1 VPDSNLPSVTLLVAM
16 RNEAPQLERCLASV
30 LAQEYPAERLEIV
43 VADGR
48 STDGSADI
56 AASLL
61 RGHGNARLIDNARIT
76 QAAGWN
82 MGIDQAAGDVV
93 GIVSGHVE
101 LAPDYIRSAVEA
113 LTRTGADM
121 VGGPVR
127 AMAEGMIGDAVSRAV
142 SSPFGVGNARFRYT
156 TEEEEVDTV
165 FMGLCWR
172 ETYLRLR
179 FDEEMVRNQDDE
191 FSYRLL
197 DEGGR
202 IVCDPAIRASYR
214 NRATLRE
221 LASQYFQYGYWKVR
235 VIQKHPRQV
244 RARQLAPPALVASTL
259 AGILLTPIS
268 RRARRA
274 TLALAGL
281 YGTAAILAAWRVGR
295 TASPGVRL
303 ALPVVFGTLH
313 YSYGFG
319 FLLGLVKFRGGWP
332 SPARDGA
339 GRRPAL
345 LDAPIVESMRPR

>member
-1 VPDSNLPSVTLLVAM
+1 MEYPDTPSVTLLIAM
-16 RNEAPQLERCLASV
+16 RNEAPHLERCLRSV
-30 LAQEYPAERLEIV
+30 LDQEYPVERLQVI

-61 RGHGNARLIDNARIT
+61 RGHPNARLIDNARIT

-82 MGIDQAAGDVV
+82 LGIDQATGDVV

-101 LAPDYIRSAVEA
+101 LAPDYVRSAVAA
-113 LTRTGADM
+113 LSRTDADM

-127 AMAEGMIGDAVSRAV
+127 AQAEGMIGSAVSKAV

-156 TEEEEVDTV
+156 TKEEEVDTV
-165 FMGLCWR
+165 FMGICR
-172 ETYLRLR
+172 GETYKRLR

-197 DEGGR
+197 DQGGR
-202 IVCDPAIRASYR
+202 IVCDPAIRAAYR
-214 NRATLRE
+214 SRATLRG

-235 VIQKHPRQV
+235 VIQKHPRQI

-259 AGILLTPIS
+259 AGICLSPFS
-268 RRARRA
+268 RRARQT

-281 YGTAAILAAWRVGR
+281 YGTAAVLAASRVGR
-295 TASPGVRL
+295 TATLGVQL
-303 ALPVVFGTLH
+303 ALPAVFGTLH
-313 YSYGFG
+313 YSYGLG
-319 FLLGLVKFRGGWP
+319 FLWGLVNFRDRW
-332 SPARDGA
+332 SPPAQQGSVSEVGSP
-339 GRRPAL
+339 GRA
-345 LDAPIVESMRPR
+345 SS